1 MCGLPGSGK
10 STFVREYLKGVT
22 IISRDFIRYQLGL
35 TNSIDEK
42 VVGSKEEEDTV
53 TNIQNKLIKS
63 CIDNDQ
69 DFVIDGINNIT
80 HRKELIEGLNKRYV
94 IGVNIKT
101 TLEKCI
107 EARKGKIPE
116 EVLRESYSDWVYIC
130 SEEVVEV
137 LGIGRSSCWER
148 VYIVVKI
155 LV

>member
-1 MCGLPGSGK
+1 MKAYIMCGLPGSGK
-10 STFVREYLKGVT
+10 STFVREYLNNVT

-35 TNSIDEK
+35 TDSVDDK

-53 TNIQNKLIKS
+53 TNVQNKLIKS

-80 HRKELIEGLNKRYV
+80 HRKELLEGLNKGYV

-116 EVLRESYSDWVYIC
+116 EVLRELYSDWVYMS
-130 SEEVVEV
+130 SEEVDEV
-137 LGIGRSSCWER
+137 WDINR
-148 VYIVVKI
+148 K
-155 LV
+155 

>member
-1 MCGLPGSGK
+1 MKAYVICGLPGSGK

-53 TNIQNKLIKS
+53 TNVQNKLIKS

-80 HRKELIEGLNKRYV
+80 HRKELLEGLNKRYV
-94 IGVNIKT
+94 IGINIKT

-107 EARKGKIPE
+107 EARKGMIPE
-116 EVLRESYSDWVYIC
+116 EVLRELYSDWVYIS
-130 SEEVVEV
+130 SEEVDEV
-137 LGIGRSSCWER
+137 WDINR
-148 VYIVVKI
+148 K
-155 LV
+155 